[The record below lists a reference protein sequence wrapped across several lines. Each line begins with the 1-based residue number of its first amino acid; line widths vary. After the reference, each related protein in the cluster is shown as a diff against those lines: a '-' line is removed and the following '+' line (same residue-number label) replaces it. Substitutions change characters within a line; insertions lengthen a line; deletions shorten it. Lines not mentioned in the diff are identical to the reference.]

1 MKYHGFFYK
10 MNEFSAGKR
19 HFYDAVSMIHDIIRT
34 ANQFPYTAKFMFVGV
49 RNNKTQHVR
58 C

>member
-1 MKYHGFFYK
+1 
-10 MNEFSAGKR
+10 MNAFSAGKR
-19 HFYDAVSMIHDIIRT
+19 HVYDSVNPSHFKTIP
-34 ANQFPYTAKFMFVGV
+34 FPKTAKFMFVGV